1 MIKPYQNKIMRT
13 TKLITALFLI
23 VCLFSMCKKDSTQ
36 KNNNNT
42 TNPVYYVKGT
52 LNGQAW
58 NWQVPTDLSGYIVG
72 SSATESNDQGTISGG
87 LTALVSAASG
97 LQPQLGI
104 ELKTFT
110 KKEDEDESA
119 IFNAFVTTGSWVY
132 ASTSDYTT
140 GTKSAVVYYTDSN
153 GKTYSSI
160 GSQSGSSLNIIS
172 ATPVQGSIYNSDSG
186 LKVKLT
192 FSCKLYPTDGTG
204 NTLTITNTEAT
215 VFFDEQLIDY

>member
-1 MIKPYQNKIMRT
+1 SN
-13 TKLITALFLI
+13 
-23 VCLFSMCKKDSTQ
+23 SE
-36 KNNNNT
+36 
-42 TNPVYYVKGT
+42 YYIKGT
-52 LNGQAW
+52 LNGQVW
-58 NWQVPTDLSGYIVG
+58 NWQVPTDLSGYVVG
-72 SSATESNDQGTISGG
+72 SSAAVSNDQGTISGG

-97 LQPQLGI
+97 LQPQFGI

-110 KKEDEDESA
+110 KKEDEDAPA
-119 IFNAFVTTGSWVY
+119 IFNAFVTTGSWTY
-132 ASTSDYTT
+132 ANTLDYTT
-140 GTKSAVVYYTDSN
+140 GTKSVVVYYTDSN

-160 GSQSGSSLNIIS
+160 GSQSGSSMSIIS
-172 ATPVQGSIYNSDSG
+172 AKPVPGSVYNSDSG